1 MAGQVFKATAA
12 ATIQDHFERAT
23 RVIAKMSRKGNSKQ
37 PKQSMTMTCNFQF
50 PNGNFNFALIFTMA
64 FNNRL
69 QQNRQNH
76 VGADEHILLSKFEVD
91 PGINEIS
98 VDRIPDFRP
107 IFRVY

>member
-1 MAGQVFKATAA
+1 
-12 ATIQDHFERAT
+12 
-23 RVIAKMSRKGNSKQ
+23 
-37 PKQSMTMTCNFQF
+37 MTMTCNFQF

-98 VDRIPDFRP
+98 VDRIPDFQPTRHQG
-107 IFRVY
+107 